1 MSTTPSPARENLAT
15 TPSTA
20 STRETTGGSSGGTSG
35 GTSGGMDKQRLT
47 LLFITLM
54 VVMLLASLSQMVLSS
69 ALPTIVGELN
79 GVEHMTWVITAY
91 LLASTVMM
99 PIYGKISDVVGRKP
113 MLLVAI
119 TLFVAGSVVGGLAGS
134 MDILIIARVVQG
146 LGGGGLMILSQ
157 AAIADVV
164 PARERG
170 KYMGILGGVFAV
182 SSVAGPLL
190 GGWFTEGPGWRWS
203 FWMNVPLG
211 ILAVL
216 AVAIL
221 MKLPTRATA
230 GKSVVDYAGMALL
243 VVATTGIVL
252 IGTWG
257 GSLYGWASPQI
268 IGLAVGT
275 LVFSAL
281 FVWVESR
288 AAEPVMPL
296 FLFRDRTFTLATIAG
311 LLIAVAM
318 FGAMGYLPT
327 YFQMAAG
334 ASATEAGLLMIP
346 LMGALLITSVGTGQI
361 ISATGRYKVI
371 PIIGTSILAVSLALL
386 STVSIDTPVAIIC
399 VYLGLMGIGLGG
411 SMQILTLIVQNSFPH
426 SMVGTATAANNY
438 FRQVGGSLGA
448 AVVGSV
454 FASRLTELLAE
465 KLPGGTGSDGGTH
478 SITPAIVSALPDA
491 IRIPIIESY
500 NEALIPIFVY
510 MVPLALIAVVLLC
523 FIPEKPLVTRI
534 SKEIPAE
541 SLAEGQLLMTEPDD
555 SEVAPISTKNA
566 INQKS

>member
-1 MSTTPSPARENLAT
+1 MSTNPSPSRGTLAT
-15 TPSTA
+15 PQPTDA
-20 STRETTGGSSGGTSG
+20 STDASSETTGGTP
-35 GTSGGMDKQRLT
+35 TQRLT

-99 PIYGKISDVVGRKP
+99 PIYGKVSDVVGRKP

-119 TLFVAGSVVGGLAGS
+119 TLFVAGSIIGGLANS
-134 MDILIIARVVQG
+134 MDVLIIARVVQG

-221 MKLPTRATA
+221 MQLPARGLTQKTR
-230 GKSVVDYAGMALL
+230 VDFVGMSLL
-243 VVATTGIVL
+243 VVATTGLIL

-257 GSLYGWASPQI
+257 GSMYDWASPQI
-268 IGLAVGT
+268 ISLAIGT
-275 LVFSAL
+275 VVFAAL
-281 FVWVESR
+281 FVFAESK

-296 FLFRDRTFTLATIAG
+296 FLFRDRTFTLATVSG

-346 LMGALLITSVGTGQI
+346 LMGALLVTSVGTGAL
-361 ISATGRYKVI
+361 ISATGRYKAL

-399 VYLGLMGIGLGG
+399 VYLGLMGVGLGG

-426 SMVGTATAANNY
+426 TMVGTATAANNY

-465 KLPGGTGSDGGTH
+465 KLPAGTGSDGGTH

-500 NEALIPIFVY
+500 NEALIPIFIY

-541 SLAEGQLLMTEPDD
+541 SLAEGQLLLTEPDD
-555 SEVAPISTKNA
+555 PEVAPVSTPNVIKE
-566 INQKS
+566 KS